1 MNDDQA
7 LHALYFDDAYEVRSV
22 LAKSPNGTTE
32 LVFLGDAGPFVRKKI
47 PKDMARRD
55 VWSALSECS
64 CLRLPHVIA
73 TYELPD
79 LFVVVCDYVP
89 GDSLENLVSQRG
101 TLAVDEA
108 ISIALNV
115 CEATEAIHARNI
127 IHRDLSPANIIIAAD
142 GAHIIDFNIARL
154 YTAGETKDTNKLGTF
169 GFASPEQF
177 GFAPTDARS
186 DVYSIG
192 RLLGFM
198 LTGIRPDDDSYETSL
213 NAVLNTLPN
222 LQTVLKRACAFE
234 PSSRFQSAQALSCAL
249 EEIAGDRSSSEALA
263 KTGADQTSNTN
274 QSTLSKLKSNL
285 RKPAFLIPTIV
296 VVILLVAGIA
306 WVATSLTPTTSNDN
320 TNATTAQSSSSNN
333 STQASSSS
341 NTSVNNKSATSTD
354 DVKLVVSESNVYQ
367 STDGYV
373 GFAVALR
380 NESKTTAVKYPSVTV
395 TGKNADGTIM
405 FSSNLL
411 YVAIGPGET
420 KYSASITQGDSLP
433 ASIECSVD
441 KIDSYNLSTSL
452 NTGAFTVSN
461 VSIAKAGGTTKL
473 TGEVKVDDAGNAG
486 NGYVE
491 IVAVFRD
498 ENGKIVYAQEMGS
511 ECPQTGQSTS
521 FDMPI
526 RSNLNYASLDVYA
539 RV

>member
-213 NAVLNTLPN
+213 DAVLNTLPN

-234 PSSRFQSAQALSCAL
+234 PSSRFQSAQALSSAL
-249 EEIAGDRSSSEALA
+249 EEIAGNRSSSEALA
-263 KTGADQTSNTN
+263 KTGADQTSSTN

-306 WVATSLTPTTSNDN
+306 WVATSLTPTASNDN

-373 GFAVALR
+373 GFVVALR

-491 IVAVFRD
+491 IIAVFRD
-498 ENGKIVYAQEMGS
+498 ENDKIVYAQEMGS

-526 RSNLNYASLDVYA
+526 RSNLDYASLDVYA

>member
-47 PKDMARRD
+47 PKEMARRD

-79 LFVVVCDYVP
+79 LFVVVCDYIP

-108 ISIALNV
+108 ISITLNV

-234 PSSRFQSAQALSCAL
+234 PSSRFQSAQALSSAL
-249 EEIAGDRSSSEALA
+249 EEIAGNRSSSEALA

-285 RKPAFLIPTIV
+285 RKPAFLIPAII

-306 WVATSLTPTTSNDN
+306 WVATSLTPTASNDN

-526 RSNLNYASLDVYA
+526 RSNLDYASLDVYA

>member
-249 EEIAGDRSSSEALA
+249 EEIAGNRSSSEALA

-285 RKPAFLIPTIV
+285 RKPAFLIPTII

-461 VSIAKAGGTTKL
+461 VSIVKNSGTTKL

-526 RSNLNYASLDVYA
+526 RSNLDYASLDVYA

>member
-32 LVFLGDAGPFVRKKI
+32 LVFLGDAGPFVRKRI
-47 PKDMARRD
+47 PKEMARRD

-108 ISIALNV
+108 ISITLNV

-234 PSSRFQSAQALSCAL
+234 PSSRFQSAQALSSAL
-249 EEIAGDRSSSEALA
+249 EEIAGNRSSSEALA

-461 VSIAKAGGTTKL
+461 VSIAKAGDTTKL

-486 NGYVE
+486 NG
-491 IVAVFRD
+491 
-498 ENGKIVYAQEMGS
+498 
-511 ECPQTGQSTS
+511 
-521 FDMPI
+521 
-526 RSNLNYASLDVYA
+526 
-539 RV
+539 

>member
-108 ISIALNV
+108 ISITLNV

-213 NAVLNTLPN
+213 DAVLNTLPN

-234 PSSRFQSAQALSCAL
+234 PSSRFQSAQALSSAL
-249 EEIAGDRSSSEALA
+249 EEIAGNRSSSEALA
-263 KTGADQTSNTN
+263 KTGADQTSSTN

-306 WVATSLTPTTSNDN
+306 WVATSLTPTASNDN

-373 GFAVALR
+373 GFVVALR

-491 IVAVFRD
+491 IIAVFRD
-498 ENGKIVYAQEMGS
+498 ENDKIVYAQEMGS

-526 RSNLNYASLDVYA
+526 RSNLDYASLDVYA

>member
-89 GDSLENLVSQRG
+89 GVSLENLVSQRG

-285 RKPAFLIPTIV
+285 RKPAFLIPAII

-306 WVATSLTPTTSNDN
+306 WVATSLTPTASNDN
-320 TNATTAQSSSSNN
+320 TNANTAQSSSSNN

-526 RSNLNYASLDVYA
+526 RSNLDYASLDVYT

>member
-47 PKDMARRD
+47 PKEMARRD

-79 LFVVVCDYVP
+79 LFVVVCDYIP

-108 ISIALNV
+108 ISITLNV

-234 PSSRFQSAQALSCAL
+234 PSSRFQSAQALSSAL
-249 EEIAGDRSSSEALA
+249 EEIVGNRSSSEALA

-285 RKPAFLIPTIV
+285 RKPAFLIPAII

-306 WVATSLTPTTSNDN
+306 WVATSLTPTASNDN

-526 RSNLNYASLDVYA
+526 RSNLDYASLDVYA

>member
-1 MNDDQA
+1 M
-7 LHALYFDDAYEVRSV
+7 
-22 LAKSPNGTTE
+22 
-32 LVFLGDAGPFVRKKI
+32 
-47 PKDMARRD
+47 
-55 VWSALSECS
+55 
-64 CLRLPHVIA
+64 
-73 TYELPD
+73 
-79 LFVVVCDYVP
+79 
-89 GDSLENLVSQRG
+89 
-101 TLAVDEA
+101 
-108 ISIALNV
+108 
-115 CEATEAIHARNI
+115 
-127 IHRDLSPANIIIAAD
+127 
-142 GAHIIDFNIARL
+142 
-154 YTAGETKDTNKLGTF
+154 
-169 GFASPEQF
+169 
-177 GFAPTDARS
+177 
-186 DVYSIG
+186 
-192 RLLGFM
+192 
-198 LTGIRPDDDSYETSL
+198 
-213 NAVLNTLPN
+213 
-222 LQTVLKRACAFE
+222 
-234 PSSRFQSAQALSCAL
+234 
-249 EEIAGDRSSSEALA
+249 
-263 KTGADQTSNTN
+263 
-274 QSTLSKLKSNL
+274 
-285 RKPAFLIPTIV
+285 IPTII

-461 VSIAKAGGTTKL
+461 VSVVKNSGTTKL

-491 IVAVFRD
+491 IIAVFRD

>member
-7 LHALYFDDAYEVRSV
+7 LHALYFDDAYEVRLV

-47 PKDMARRD
+47 PKEMARRD

-142 GAHIIDFNIARL
+142 GAHIIDFNIARF

-213 NAVLNTLPN
+213 DAVLNTLPN

-249 EEIAGDRSSSEALA
+249 EEIAGNRSSSEALA

-285 RKPAFLIPTIV
+285 RKPAFLIPAIV

-320 TNATTAQSSSSNN
+320 ANTTTTQSSSSNN
-333 STQASSSS
+333 GTQASSSS
-341 NTSVNNKSATSTD
+341 NTSANNKSATSTD

-461 VSIAKAGGTTKL
+461 VSVVKNSGTTKL

-491 IVAVFRD
+491 IIAVFRD
-498 ENGKIVYAQEMGS
+498 ENDKIVYAQEMGS

-526 RSNLNYASLDVYA
+526 RSNLDYASLDVYA

>member
-47 PKDMARRD
+47 PKEMARRD

-249 EEIAGDRSSSEALA
+249 EEIAGNRSSSEALA

-306 WVATSLTPTTSNDN
+306 WVATSLTPTASNDN
-320 TNATTAQSSSSNN
+320 TNANTAQSSSSNN

-373 GFAVALR
+373 GFVVALR

-491 IVAVFRD
+491 IIAVFRD
-498 ENGKIVYAQEMGS
+498 ENDKIVYAQEMGS

-526 RSNLNYASLDVYA
+526 RSNLDYASLDVYA

>member
-47 PKDMARRD
+47 PKEMARRD

-249 EEIAGDRSSSEALA
+249 EEIAGNRSSSEALA
-263 KTGADQTSNTN
+263 ETGADQTSNTN

-285 RKPAFLIPTIV
+285 RKPAFLIPTII

-320 TNATTAQSSSSNN
+320 ANTTTTQSSSSNN
-333 STQASSSS
+333 GTQASSSS
-341 NTSVNNKSATSTD
+341 NTSANNKSATSTD

-526 RSNLNYASLDVYA
+526 RSNLDYASLDVYA

>member
-89 GDSLENLVSQRG
+89 GDSLENLVSQQG
-101 TLAVDEA
+101 ALAVDEA
-108 ISIALNV
+108 VSIALNV

-249 EEIAGDRSSSEALA
+249 EEIAGNRSSSEALA

-274 QSTLSKLKSNL
+274 QTKLSKLKSNL
-285 RKPAFLIPTIV
+285 RKPAFLIPAIV

-306 WVATSLTPTTSNDN
+306 WTATSLTPTASNDN
-320 TNATTAQSSSSNN
+320 ANATTAQSSSSNN
-333 STQASSSS
+333 GTQASSSS
-341 NTSVNNKSATSTD
+341 NTSANNKSATSTD

-367 STDGYV
+367 SFDGYV
-373 GFAVALR
+373 GFVVALR

-420 KYSASITQGDSLP
+420 KYCASIAQGDSLP

-461 VSIAKAGGTTKL
+461 VSIAKVGGTTKL
-473 TGEVKVDDAGNAG
+473 TGEVKVDDAGNTG

-491 IVAVFRD
+491 IIAVFRD

-526 RSNLNYASLDVYA
+526 RSNLDYASLDVYA